1 MEGLNRV
8 VRDTKHRKELV
19 AGGLDEFLTEGVR
32 HDFQRR
38 YIINTSTEYCSLA
51 DRLGGRANDLWA
63 AYFASLRS
71 PTFNPMQ
78 LLTVPLQ
85 ELPQV
90 RILTY
95 STILEPHVFPDRF
108 YTSGSQEASVD
119 TCLPRF
125 PPLVA
130 TVNRHI
136 CDAHASDFG
145 GCWEHLHSPIQ
156 LAKTL
161 RS

>member
-1 MEGLNRV
+1 MVGLKSV
-8 VRDTKHRKELV
+8 VNDTKHRKELV

-119 TCLPRF
+119 NCLPRF
-125 PPLVA
+125 LPSVA
-130 TVNRHI
+130 TLNKHI
-136 CDAHASDFG
+136 CKSYTKHFG
-145 GCWEHLHSPIQ
+145 WCWKLLQ
-156 LAKTL
+156 
-161 RS
+161 